1 MNNWPLIFGFVP
13 YSGQGQIPMHVRY
26 VNICVCGKSYHF
38 RIEKHSRIMLK
49 IESFGLDNKYCGAVL
64 QVLVKAQKV

>member
-1 MNNWPLIFGFVP
+1 
-13 YSGQGQIPMHVRY
+13 MHVRY

-38 RIEKHSRIMLK
+38 RIEKHSRNMLK
-49 IESFGLDNKYCGAVL
+49 VESFGLDNKYCGAVL